1 MSRKGQVL
9 FMNNNYNDFD
19 EKKNEGAENAERT
32 DDVRA
37 ESTGAPETPTASQN
51 GGEYSMNGAQ
61 MGEHGRETFSGV
73 SRSFDPRNDAPRFDP
88 HTGKPLNA
96 DPAPK
101 FDPQTGEPLS
111 NGPRFDPH
119 TGAPLRTDAQHDHR
133 PPFGEPPAPPAK
145 QKKARRGVSAAAL
158 AITCAACI
166 LFSAAAGFGGA
177 YLYSSQNGGS
187 TVIPSGSS
195 TVVERT
201 VNTDSLVSSTG
212 DTSTYMAVASAVKD
226 SVVEITTEFQVTGFF
241 QYVTDGAG
249 SGVIISNDGYII
261 TNNHVIVNSSTS
273 SVADTIKVRLTN
285 GKEYDAT
292 LVGRDSDSDI
302 AVIKITPDEELT
314 AAVFG
319 NSDNLAVGEEVIAV
333 GNPLGE
339 LGGTV
344 TNGIVSA
351 LDREISVD
359 GTTMNLLQTNAAINP
374 GNSGGGLFNMKGELV
389 GIVNAKSSGSGIEG
403 LGFAI
408 PANGA
413 YDVAKKLMEN
423 GYVTGKAYIGVAFY
437 EADDAY
443 TAYRYFRSQSTGL
456 YVSKLY
462 EGYNENVLKYGDRIV
477 AVDGEEITSF
487 STLKALIKTHSV
499 GDTLKFTVYRDG
511 KLTEVDVKCY
521 EYVPDK
527 EMVEFDGNSSGR
539 TSETEAVG

>member
-1 MSRKGQVL
+1 MSENKEPDEDRKGQVL

-19 EKKNEGAENAERT
+19 EKRNDISETPENP
-32 DDVRA
+32 
-37 ESTGAPETPTASQN
+37 SAPESVNDSVSANGTVGVNTTQN
-51 GGEYSMNGAQ
+51 GGEYSMSGTQ
-61 MGEHGRETFSGV
+61 MGEHGREEFSGV
-73 SRSFDPRNDAPRFDP
+73 NRSFEPKTAAPRFDP
-88 HTGKPLNA
+88 HTGEPLN
-96 DPAPK
+96 PNP
-101 FDPQTGEPLS
+101 E
-111 NGPRFDPH
+111 PRFDPH
-119 TGAPLRTDAQHDHR
+119 TGEPLRGGAPEGHR
-133 PPFGEPPAPPAK
+133 PPFSYAPIPPEKPK
-145 QKKARRGVSAAAL
+145 RSRRGVSAAAL
-158 AITCAACI
+158 AVTCAACI

-177 YLYSSQNGGS
+177 YLYSSVNGGNGEAPNGS
-187 TVIPSGSS
+187 YSVI
-195 TVVERT
+195 ERT
-201 VNTDSLVSSTG
+201 VNTDNLVSSTG
-212 DTSTYMAVASAVKD
+212 DTSPYMAVASAVKD
-226 SVVEITTEFQVTGFF
+226 SVVEITTEFKVTGFF

-249 SGVIISNDGYII
+249 SGVIISKDGFII

-273 SVADTIKVRLTN
+273 SVADSIKVRLTN
-285 GKEYDAT
+285 GKEYPAT
-292 LVGRDSDSDI
+292 LVGRDADSDI

-319 NSDNLAVGEEVIAV
+319 NSDNLSVGEEVIAV

-359 GTTMNLLQTNAAINP
+359 GMKMNLLQTNAAINP

-437 EADDAY
+437 EADDVY
-443 TAYRYFRSQSTGL
+443 TAYKYFRSQSTGL

-462 EGYNENVLKYGDRIV
+462 VGYNENVLKYGDRIV
-477 AVDGEEITSF
+477 AIDGEEITSF
-487 STLKALIKTHSV
+487 STLKAKIKSHSV
-499 GDTLKFTVYRDG
+499 GDVLKFTVYRDG

-527 EMVEFDGNSSGR
+527 EMIEFDGNSAGQK
-539 TSETEAVG
+539 SETETVG